1 MLNNSNQPY
10 LYEFDSDKLLLYCY
24 SDSVTSLY
32 FGNEYFIKPWKIY
45 LYNITLSNTKL
56 IETITYHED
65 YGNVIVECNPHLI
78 KHDAKYYLYY
88 NAGFNNGKNTPII
101 YYLCRVEV
109 SDPYLTKIYANTFS
123 ILHKCFSASPISESQ
138 IVSVDH
144 QNAPHLNIY
153 NLVDNK
159 FIMSVNLLDH
169 NIHNILKVTK
179 VFDQDKYIVVTSSKN
194 NNSFSS
200 HVLDKNFN
208 YLYELCDPCGN
219 SIYKS
224 SILNGATL
232 AYTLRIQDGSIENRQ
247 IVICSLY

>member
-24 SDSVTSLY
+24 SASISSLY

-45 LYNITLSNTKL
+45 LYNFTSSNIKSV
-56 IETITYHED
+56 ETISYYEN
-65 YGNVIVECNPHLI
+65 YGDVVVECNPHLI

-88 NAGFNNGKNTPII
+88 NAGFNNGKNTPIV

-109 SDPYLTKIYANTFS
+109 SDPYLTKIDHDTFS
-123 ILHKCFSASPISESQ
+123 VLHRCFSASPISISQ
-138 IVSVDH
+138 IISVDH
-144 QNAPHLNIY
+144 QNSSYLNIY
-153 NLVDNK
+153 DLTHSR
-159 FIMSVNLLDH
+159 FIKSVKLIDY

-179 VFDQDKYIVVTSSKN
+179 VFNQDKYIVVTSSKDH
-194 NNSFSS
+194 NSFSS

-224 SILNGATL
+224 SILNGTTL